1 MITTLVISILTCV
14 LLILSILLFPKLKI
28 KNVSLSTFWMVAL
41 IGGILIL
48 SLGCISLNEVKDS
61 LFASSEVN
69 PFKILIL
76 FFSMTF
82 LSIYLDE
89 LNFFK
94 YLASIASKKAKNSQ
108 LALFFILYLLVSIL
122 TIFTSNDIVILTFT
136 PFICYFCKN
145 AKINP
150 LPYIVS
156 EFSAANT
163 YSMILIIGNPTNIYL
178 ATSANIDFISYLK
191 VMLIPTLLAGLVELL
206 IIYILFRKQLKTPIS
221 YSNDEEIK
229 IDNLPNL
236 IIGIS
241 SLGVCLILLV
251 ISSYIHLEMWLISL
265 GCALSLLISIIIS
278 NLIQKR
284 KLTNVFNTL
293 KRLPYELI
301 PFMLSMFVIVLAL
314 NKNGI
319 SQYISSFLGE
329 DHLIIKYGTTSFIS
343 ANLINNIPMSVL
355 FATLPTMSDQVLR
368 LQAIYATI
376 VGSNIGAFLTPLG
389 ALAGIM
395 FTSLLNKYE
404 VKYNFLDFIKYGLI
418 ISIPTLL
425 VALFSLNLFI

>member
-94 YLASIASKKAKNSQ
+94 FLASKASKKANNSQ

-156 EFSAANT
+156 EFAAANT